1 VTGGRPTPPA
11 VVVGIDR
18 SRAATAA
25 VVWAIDEAAS
35 RDVPLRLIA
44 VAEPDAAEETGDRL
58 AEAELALREAVAAAE
73 VATTGRDGSPV
84 RIETEVVTGSPTE
97 TLMEASRTASMVCVG
112 AVGVRYS
119 EHHRVG
125 STASALVASARC
137 PVAVIRRRQL
147 PPPEEPGWVVVELD
161 ETPDSAA
168 VLQFGVAE
176 ARLRS
181 APLRVLG
188 AWRSRYTD
196 VHDSHAVSDGNR
208 MVRAQ
213 LDRRL
218 SEWKRRYPDLDVR
231 PVAVHGSVL
240 NFLARNAA
248 DIQLVVVGAR
258 NTSAVAELLGP
269 SGLAA
274 LRNTEC
280 SVLVVDPQRL
290 L

>member
-1 VTGGRPTPPA
+1 VTGGRLAPPA

-73 VATTGRDGSPV
+73 AATTGRDGSPV
-84 RIETEVVTGSPTE
+84 RIETEVVTGSPTQ
-97 TLMEASRTASMVCVG
+97 TLLDASRTASMVCVG

-147 PPPEEPGWVVVELD
+147 PPPEQPGWVVVELD

>member
-1 VTGGRPTPPA
+1 VTGGRLTPPA

-73 VATTGRDGSPV
+73 AATTGRDGSPV
-84 RIETEVVTGSPTE
+84 RIETEVVTGSPTQ